1 MLTQIGAKPESDFS
15 EPLGMLSDCHKRI
28 QYFLQDLVRLAE
40 GTSNA
45 TLDSDRRVAL
55 ERALRYFRESAPRH
69 TADEEESLFPL
80 LRALKDDRLR
90 SAWVK
95 IEQLQKDHERA
106 DDAHRIVDG
115 IGVRWLDDGVLNPED
130 ADRLKANLKG
140 LSELYERHLAV
151 EDKDIFPIAAA
162 VLSANDQIEMG
173 RQMATRRG
181 LSAEIVKTE
190 PQSRGLFRSSFG
202 VEVKP

>member
-15 EPLGMLSDCHKRI
+15 EPLGTLSDCHKRI
-28 QYFLQDLVRLAE
+28 QYFLKDLVRLAE

-45 TLDSDRRVAL
+45 TLDLDRRVAL

-69 TADEEESLFPL
+69 TADEEESLFPR
-80 LRALKDDRLR
+80 LRAMNDERLH

-106 DDAHRIVDG
+106 DVAHRIVDG
-115 IGVRWLDDGVLNPED
+115 IGVRWLEDGVIDAED
-130 ADRLKANLKG
+130 ADRLKANLDA

-151 EDKDIFPIAAA
+151 EDKEIFPIAAT
-162 VLSANDQIEMG
+162 VLSASDQIEMG
-173 RQMATRRG
+173 RQMASRRG
-181 LSAEIVKTE
+181 LSSEIVKTE
-190 PQSRGLFRSSFG
+190 APSRGLLGPVAVLR
-202 VEVKP
+202 